1 MSPKPDENQTENKA
15 PRFLAFEPKTPCT
28 FYENQ
33 KKSRRA
39 SGQSERKKS
48 KNIIANLQEI
58 LLFFSYASQ
67 NLFSL
72 FSKHV
77 KNSVIVFGEI
87 VSNVAGIIFI

>member
-1 MSPKPDENQTENKA
+1 M
-15 PRFLAFEPKTPCT
+15 
-28 FYENQ
+28 NQ
-33 KKSRRA
+33 KLHALFMRT
-39 SGQSERKKS
+39 KKS
-48 KNIIANLQEI
+48 QGGPADKARGKRAKILLQNLQEI